1 MSIDERLD
9 KITQTLEYLLT
20 LQQSHD
26 DHIGTLTPRMDETAQ
41 RMDETAKRMDETA
54 KRMDVLTQRTIQ
66 AMDAI
71 NRLAHIAQSHD
82 HRLED
87 LESGR
92 PF

>member
-9 KITQTLEYLLT
+9 KMTHTLEYLLT

-26 DHIGTLTPRMDETAQ
+26 NHIGTLTQRMDETAQ
-41 RMDETAKRMDETA
+41 RMDETA

-92 PF
+92 PS

>member
-9 KITQTLEYLLT
+9 KITHTLEYLLT

-26 DHIGTLTPRMDETAQ
+26 DHIGTLTQRMDETAQ
-41 RMDETAKRMDETA
+41 RMDETA

-92 PF
+92 PS

>member
-9 KITQTLEYLLT
+9 KMMHTLEYLLT

-26 DHIGTLTPRMDETAQ
+26 DHIGTLTQRMDETAQ
-41 RMDETAKRMDETA
+41 RMDETA

-92 PF
+92 PS